1 MKFQRRFP
9 HPKRKKEEV
18 IITWTGGY
26 DQTEVM
32 YKDSLIGVIEDPKE
46 LIEGTEFLVD
56 GLGEIKVVLFE
67 DPYDLHVFFN
77 GLHSPANTNHPKI
90 NIGSV
95 SLNFFLPIILN
106 GIIFIRLYSFHILD
120 KKGTQYF
127 DGPLYYLLLSILGI
141 SFLGMSTGV
150 ILLFKRKIVGFLVAG
165 IFFYLEAFLF
175 FVSSTFLN
183 WGESVYVLWLVQL
196 LHIFIIPIALL
207 RVLEYKRHLIERNIP
222 TEELLDDP
230 VD

>member
-175 FVSSTFLN
+175 VVSSTFLN

>member
-18 IITWTGGY
+18 LITWTGGY

-32 YKDSLIGVIEDPKE
+32 YKDSLIGVIEDPIE
-46 LIEGTEFLVD
+46 LIKGTEFLVD
-56 GLGEIKVVLFE
+56 GLGTIKVVLYE
-67 DPYDLHVFFN
+67 DPYDLHVFYN

-95 SLNFFLPIILN
+95 SINFFLPIILN
-106 GIIFIRLYSFHILD
+106 GIIFVRLYSFHILD

-150 ILLFKRKIVGFLVAG
+150 ILLFKRKIVGFLIAG
-165 IFFYLEAFLF
+165 SFYYLEAFLF
-175 FVSSTFLN
+175 VVSSTFLN

-207 RVLEYKRHLIERNIP
+207 RVREYKRHLIERNNP

>member
-196 LHIFIIPIALL
+196 IHIFIIPIALL